1 MLPNDRAQS
10 AAPAVP
16 NRLARVFGVFRRAPL
31 PLKIGFVVLA
41 IILCGPGIGALLLA
55 AMAYGVYAVVK
66 ARRSVL
72 ASVCVAVWGLIG
84 AGLAGTSSSWIYLL
98 LIMPFAIAAG
108 AHIGPLA
115 RWHVPCRTVAWALV
129 WSVPIGVAAL
139 RLWPPQPFIGIAAS
153 CLIAFIVLVWRLAK
167 GSQEAHL
174 YGAETARRPGPGP
187 MAGAGGPGGPAQ
199 AAYGI
204 RA

>member
-1 MLPNDRAQS
+1 MLPNDRTQS

-41 IILCGPGIGALLLA
+41 IIFFGPEVGILLLA
-55 AMAYGVYAVVK
+55 AMAYGVYPVGK
-66 ARRSVL
+66 ARRTVL
-72 ASVCVAVWGLIG
+72 APVCVAVWGVVG

-98 LIMPFAIAAG
+98 LIMPFVIAAG

-129 WSVPIGVAAL
+129 WAVPIGVGPA
-139 RLWPPQPFIGIAAS
+139 RLWPTPPLIRIAPR
-153 CLIAFIVLVWRLAK
+153 LLV
-167 GSQEAHL
+167 G
-174 YGAETARRPGPGP
+174 
-187 MAGAGGPGGPAQ
+187 
-199 AAYGI
+199 
-204 RA
+204 